1 MMCLLL
7 FYFLSSIFVP
17 AHQNNVSFHRD
28 DVTLSGRKG
37 NVGLAPGSARV
48 QVQRG
53 NRSYRSADV
62 YSSICRKLKMLQW
75 DGINYH
81 TG

>member
-17 AHQNNVSFHRD
+17 AHQNNVSFHWE

-37 NVGLAPGSARV
+37 NVGLTPGSARV